1 VVVLLGVQVGVNDP
15 VAELDAVCVLV
26 AVEDEEPV
34 LEVVLEGV
42 AVEEAVL
49 DAEVDRLPV

>member
-1 VVVLLGVQVGVNDP
+1 MLLGVQVGVNDP